1 MTNNEMTFVLQQI
14 DAAYINSLV
23 DLVNACRYRHVK
35 IDKVC
40 HFQSGWH
47 VTFAGHPHA
56 DAICHD
62 GSYGSPCYMAGYLGQ
77 GHDNDWSRSGSWETI
92 GFPWDYDDV
101 SVHTAEEL
109 AFYLWSLDNGKT
121 PWENNEDC

>member
-1 MTNNEMTFVLQQI
+1 MNNYTEFSTKSV

-23 DLVNACRYRHVK
+23 DLVNACRYRHVE

-40 HFQSGWH
+40 HFQNGWH
-47 VTFAGHPHA
+47 ITFVGHPHA
-56 DAICHD
+56 DAVCHD
-62 GSYGSPCYMAGYLGQ
+62 GSYGSPCSFWLPDG
-77 GHDNDWSRSGSWETI
+77 GHNNDWSRSGSWETI

-109 AFYLWSLDNGKT
+109 AFYLWALDNGKT
-121 PWENNEDC
+121 PWEENENH